1 MSQFIQN
8 NRIKYIFY
16 GVLIFLFTS
25 LTVLYFVGGGEDT
38 KFSPSFVQNKEVAMK
53 SKEEI
58 VLIREIIQIEKEKQ
72 NQKVEIKHMTT
83 ESVDRNDLEVLS
95 KIVHAEAKGEP
106 YEGKVAVAEVVM
118 NRVEDENFPDTVKDV
133 VYQEGQFQPV
143 ANGAINN
150 TPSEEAIKA
159 SKEVLMSDNTSHNAM
174 YFYNDEIATDDWIR
188 TRKTLF
194 VIGDHTF
201 AK

>member
-25 LTVLYFVGGGEDT
+25 LTVLYFVGRGEDT
-38 KFSPSFVQNKEVAMK
+38 KFSPSFVQNREVAME
-53 SKEEI
+53 SKEEV
-58 VLIREIIQIEKEKQ
+58 VLIREIIQIEEEKQ
-72 NQKVEIKHMTT
+72 NQKVEIKHMAA
-83 ESVDRNDLEVLS
+83 ESIDHNDLEVLS

-118 NRVEDENFPDTVKDV
+118 NRVEDENFPDTVKEV
-133 VYQEGQFQPV
+133 VYQNGQFQPV

-150 TPSEEAIKA
+150 TPSEDAIKA
-159 SKEVLMSDNTSHNAM
+159 SKEVLMSDNTPHNAM
-174 YFYNDEIATDDWIR
+174 YFYNDETATDDWIR

>member
-25 LTVLYFVGGGEDT
+25 LTVLYFVGRGEDA
-38 KFSPSFVQNKEVAMK
+38 KFSPSFVQNREVVIE

-58 VLIREIIQIEKEKQ
+58 ILIQEIVKVREEKKK
-72 NQKVEIKHMTT
+72 QKVEIKHMAA

-106 YEGKVAVAEVVM
+106 YEGKVAVAEVVI

-133 VYQEGQFQPV
+133 VYQDGQFQPV
-143 ANGAINN
+143 VNGAINN
-150 TPSEEAIKA
+150 TPSEDAIKA
-159 SKEVLMSDNTSHNAM
+159 SKEVLMSDSTSHNAM
-174 YFYNDEIATDDWIR
+174 YFYNNETATDDWIR

-194 VIGDHTF
+194 IIGDHTF